1 MLPRGTGLESDRGL
15 ALLGGAGHARNGR
28 LCAGEAGKKLTRIC
42 SRVFPY
48 AETLWNISIF
58 FSVDQW

>member
-28 LCAGEAGKKLTRIC
+28 RCAGEAGKKADTNM
-42 SRVFPY
+42 FQ
-48 AETLWNISIF
+48 SIPVCRNTVEHIYF
-58 FSVDQW
+58 FFC